1 MVRPIIEIEFLKCG
15 IIIRV
20 LSDDITAY
28 IADTSRL
35 S

>member
-1 MVRPIIEIEFLKCG
+1 MVRHIIEIEFLKCG
-15 IIIRV
+15 V